1 MSVSDAC
8 VTLALHGLI
17 AGEGKMV
24 SLLVREQRA
33 HGCSGDAC
41 GDIYA
46 FNANVDENL
55 VPLVGDAAA
64 AAAADGENVC
74 DIRAEEDLDKLSFEF
89 PT

>member
-1 MSVSDAC
+1 MA
-8 VTLALHGLI
+8 
-17 AGEGKMV
+17 
-24 SLLVREQRA
+24 SLLVRQQRA

-41 GDIYA
+41 GDIYP

-64 AAAADGENVC
+64 AADDDDAIVC
-74 DIRAEEDLDKLSFEF
+74 DILADEDLGKLSFEF